1 MDLIER
7 ARALYTGDDA
17 AHDFDHVLRVLA
29 LVRHIGPREGAD
41 MRILEAATLLH
52 DVARSEEA
60 RCGVDHALAG
70 AERSR
75 TIVREWGYS
84 EAEAEAIA
92 AAIAAHRFRNECRP
106 TTIEAQVLYDA
117 DKLDAIGAI
126 GIGRAFA
133 FAGRTGQAL
142 WRPVPEGA
150 QATQSVDPS
159 CHSPNIEFVVKL
171 SRLADSMYTA
181 TARAMARE
189 RHAYMVAFF
198 KRLEEE
204 MRGDS

>member
-7 ARALYTGDDA
+7 ARALYEGVDA

-41 MRILEAATLLH
+41 MRLLEAATLLH
-52 DVARSEEA
+52 DIARGEEA
-60 RCGVDHALAG
+60 RSGVDHALAG
-70 AERSR
+70 AERAR
-75 TIVREWGYS
+75 AIVREWGYS
-84 EAEAEAIA
+84 EEEAEAIA
-92 AAIAAHRFRNECRP
+92 TAIAAHRFRNDRHP
-106 TTIEAQVLYDA
+106 ATIEAQVLYDA
-117 DKLDAIGAI
+117 DKLDALGAA

-150 QATQSVDPS
+150 CATQPVDPS
-159 CHSPNIEFVVKL
+159 RHSPNIEFAVKL
-171 SRLADSMYTA
+171 SRLADSMHTA
-181 TARAMARE
+181 TARALAGE

-198 KRLEEE
+198 QRLEEE
-204 MRGDS
+204 VRGER